1 MYCSFCGN
9 GLSSTNKDSNENKSK
24 DNNRKITL
32 IVIIVAV
39 VAVIGAIG
47 IRLFYTYSGKEIGKK
62 NIAES
67 NMTESINTISDED
80 KLDEII
86 DASDS
91 SFSDRELSGSDS
103 SKHGKD
109 ASELKVGFISLHDE
123 NSFSDK
129 LFIDAAIQ
137 ACEERGVECVIKTNV
152 PESIECKDAAEELA
166 DYGCD
171 IVVAN
176 SFGHEDFLI
185 EAARAYP
192 DVQFCHV
199 SGTKAH
205 TEKLNNFHNVYPAV
219 YQASYLTGTIAGQ
232 AINDMIE
239 SGKIKKHE
247 AVIGYVGTYCYAE
260 VISDYT
266 AFYLGAK
273 SVCPSVSMK
282 VIFTH
287 SWYDESLEKA
297 AAYDLVQRGAV
308 LISEYS
314 VSLGAPTACENMGV
328 PNVPSGGSTEQ
339 FCPDTYL
346 ASFEI
351 NWQPYFSHIIDC
363 ELENQNIETDYVGDF
378 NDGSLAI
385 AKRKSTSPFGATYDP
400 TQASFDN
407 VFDTS
412 KFTVH
417 GETLKTYIADVDTD
431 MNWEP
436 DTEVV
441 SGGYFHEQKYRSAP
455 YFDVLIDGI
464 ELLNEAY

>member
-1 MYCSFCGN
+1 M
-9 GLSSTNKDSNENKSK
+9 
-24 DNNRKITL
+24 TL
-32 IVIIVAV
+32 VVIIVAV

-47 IRLFYTYSGKEIGKK
+47 IRLFYTHFGKGEEKNNTTEQNISETINVRSDVDSQDEKSDIAGSSYSDQV
-62 NIAES
+62 
-67 NMTESINTISDED
+67 TT
-80 KLDEII
+80 
-86 DASDS
+86 
-91 SFSDRELSGSDS
+91 GSDMVK
-103 SKHGKD
+103 SKKD
-109 ASELKVGFISLHDE
+109 PSELKVGFITLHDE
-123 NSFSDK
+123 NSVSDK

-137 ACEERGVECVIKTNV
+137 ACEERGVELVIKTNV
-152 PESIECKDAAEELA
+152 PESIECKYAAEELA

-171 IVVAN
+171 IVIAN

-185 EAARAYP
+185 DAARAYP

-205 TEKLNNFHNVYPAV
+205 TEKLDNFHNVYPAV
-219 YQASYLTGTIAGQ
+219 YQARYLTGVIARQ
-232 AINDMIE
+232 AINGMIE
-239 SGKIKKHE
+239 SGKIKAHE
-247 AVIGYVGTYCYAE
+247 AVIDYIGSFCYAE

-282 VIFTH
+282 VIFTN
-287 SWYDESLEKA
+287 SWYDESLEKE

-346 ASFEI
+346 TLFEI

-385 AKRKSTSPFGATYDP
+385 AKRKSTSPYGATYNS
-400 TQASFDN
+400 TQASFEN

-417 GETLKTYIADVDTD
+417 GEPLKTYIADVDID

-441 SGGYFHEQKYRSAP
+441 SGGYFCEQKYRSAP
-455 YFDVLIDGI
+455 YFDVLIDDI